1 MSEEVI
7 NPDEL
12 DSIDLPNNAP
22 EANLNSAEGEGGAI
36 DPPNN
41 RDGAIDPPNN
51 SN

>member
-1 MSEEVI
+1 MSEEI

-12 DSIDLPNNAP
+12 DSIDPPNNSP
-22 EANLNSAEGEGGAI
+22 ESNLSSAEGEGGAI

-41 RDGAIDPPNN
+41 LDGAIDPPNN